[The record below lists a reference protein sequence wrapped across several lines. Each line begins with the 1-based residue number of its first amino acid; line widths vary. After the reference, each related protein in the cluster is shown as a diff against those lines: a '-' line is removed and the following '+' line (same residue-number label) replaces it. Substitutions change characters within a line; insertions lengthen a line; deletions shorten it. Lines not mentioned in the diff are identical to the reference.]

1 MRATAALLTALDKPC
16 RQMTI
21 TKRTGLLAIC
31 MRQLALGAA
40 ALALLAA
47 STAAGAQSYT
57 FSFLDGL
64 GGSYSVAN
72 GINNAGQ
79 VVGFSYTTGNSTH
92 ATLWNGIT
100 PTALGG
106 TDSVAFA
113 INNAGQVVGYSGN
126 HATIWNGTKP
136 TLLYDTGYTSS
147 WARGINNAG
156 QVVGAYTGPSIPIL
170 WNGTTA
176 IGLGNSVGYGD
187 TATGINDAGQ
197 IVGDLNYGAHAV
209 LWNVTTHATFLDDL
223 GGSYSGANGINNV
236 GQVVGYS
243 GNHATIWNGTTP
255 TALDGLSGGFSIAA
269 AINND
274 GQVVGESQ
282 TTPGGAVHA
291 ILWNGTTPIDLN
303 KYLDSNLANAGWFLS
318 SANGINDIG
327 SIVGQ
332 ARTRP
337 DGESRAYI
345 LSVTAV
351 PEPQTYA
358 LMLAGLGMV
367 CFATLRR
374 KPANA

>member
-1 MRATAALLTALDKPC
+1 
-16 RQMTI
+16 
-21 TKRTGLLAIC
+21 

-113 INNAGQVVGYSGN
+113 INNA
-126 HATIWNGTKP
+126 
-136 TLLYDTGYTSS
+136 
-147 WARGINNAG
+147 
-156 QVVGAYTGPSIPIL
+156 
-170 WNGTTA
+170 
-176 IGLGNSVGYGD
+176 
-187 TATGINDAGQ
+187 
-197 IVGDLNYGAHAV
+197 
-209 LWNVTTHATFLDDL
+209 
-223 GGSYSGANGINNV
+223 

>member
-1 MRATAALLTALDKPC
+1 MDATLPTKSTITHFHFRRQWRGTGLTSSTRLLAWSARTHLRATAALLTALDKPC

-113 INNAGQVVGYSGN
+113 INNA
-126 HATIWNGTKP
+126 
-136 TLLYDTGYTSS
+136 
-147 WARGINNAG
+147 
-156 QVVGAYTGPSIPIL
+156 
-170 WNGTTA
+170 
-176 IGLGNSVGYGD
+176 
-187 TATGINDAGQ
+187 
-197 IVGDLNYGAHAV
+197 
-209 LWNVTTHATFLDDL
+209 
-223 GGSYSGANGINNV
+223 